1 MGVTNSNKE
10 LSVSSIHCGDSFKVK
25 LSLTAAPNIITNPTD
40 IVLALDRS
48 GSMSGSPFANLKN
61 GAKKFID
68 IMDEATDG
76 TQDGQIGFGSRI
88 GIVSFAGTAVQNTQL
103 ITSVDDL
110 KAAVNSLSASG
121 QTNHADA
128 FTKATQ
134 LFDPNSTN
142 ARVIVL
148 FTDGRTTA
156 GGNATPVAVA
166 AKAQGIII
174 YCIGL
179 TGSDGI
185 DEQSLNTWASSPSSS
200 YVAITPDDQELET
213 LFEDLAKNIAK
224 PGATN
229 IVINEEVN
237 PCFQITSISNP
248 TKGTADITGARSLEW
263 KIDELG
269 VTNSEGTVLEFTVAH
284 VGACAGTV
292 EVNNRIDY
300 SDAEGNQVSFPSPEI
315 EIDCSIVVTPEEC
328 PTPVN
333 IAIQGCQDAVE
344 FDAGTLGMESLGRIL
359 QLDVTLKNVCP
370 RKRVA
375 LAAIVTEVDPRGI
388 EYKRGMKTITVPA
401 HTRSTCHDVTVR
413 GIKFVL
419 PEDLDVSGGS
429 TTSICNSRRFKAR
442 FLANYIDNDFDGC
455 NMVV

>member
-1 MGVTNSNKE
+1 M
-10 LSVSSIHCGDSFKVK
+10 
-25 LSLTAAPNIITNPTD
+25 
-40 IVLALDRS
+40 
-48 GSMSGSPFANLKN
+48 
-61 GAKKFID
+61 
-68 IMDEATDG
+68 
-76 TQDGQIGFGSRI
+76 
-88 GIVSFAGTAVQNTQL
+88 
-103 ITSVDDL
+103 
-110 KAAVNSLSASG
+110 
-121 QTNHADA
+121 
-128 FTKATQ
+128 
-134 LFDPNSTN
+134 
-142 ARVIVL
+142 IVL

-185 DEQSLNTWASSPSSS
+185 DEQSLNVWASSPPAS

-248 TKGTADITGARSLEW
+248 TKGTANITGARSLEW

-328 PTPVN
+328 PTRLTLPSR
-333 IAIQGCQDAVE
+333 DAKTQWSSTQALLAWNPL
-344 FDAGTLGMESLGRIL
+344 AGSYSWMLRSKMCAHASAWRL
-359 QLDVTLKNVCP
+359 QQLLRRSIP
-370 RKRVA
+370 VA
-375 LAAIVTEVDPRGI
+375 L
-388 EYKRGMKTITVPA
+388 
-401 HTRSTCHDVTVR
+401 STSV
-413 GIKFVL
+413 
-419 PEDLDVSGGS
+419 
-429 TTSICNSRRFKAR
+429 A
-442 FLANYIDNDFDGC
+442 
-455 NMVV
+455 